1 MPMSENL
8 QRIRQKVGHDL
19 LVLPSAAVAILD
31 KENRLLMGLHAE
43 KKLWVL
49 PGGLIEAGELPA
61 DGALREVWEEMGVG
75 VELTGI
81 LGVYG
86 GESLVIQYANGDRAS
101 YVTVLFSGRITGG
114 KLSADGL
121 EILEA
126 RYFSQA
132 ELIETPH
139 ARWMDLAM
147 AAIFSQN
154 GQAHFQQATWNP
166 KGELP

>member
-1 MPMSENL
+1 MPMSDHL

-31 KENRLLMGLHAE
+31 KENRVLLGLHAE
-43 KKLWVL
+43 KNLWVL

-61 DGALREVWEEMGVG
+61 DGAVREVWEEMGLM

-86 GESLVIQYANGDRAS
+86 GKPLLVQYANGDRAS
-101 YVTVLFSGRITGG
+101 YVNVVFSGRIAGG
-114 KLSADGL
+114 KLSADGH

-126 RYFSQA
+126 RYFSPA
-132 ELIETPH
+132 ELNAVPH
-139 ARWMDLAM
+139 PRWMDVAM
-147 AAIFSQN
+147 SVLFSEVGPAQ
-154 GQAHFQQATWNP
+154 FQPATWRP
-166 KGELP
+166 E

>member
-1 MPMSENL
+1 M
-8 QRIRQKVGHDL
+8 
-19 LVLPSAAVAILD
+19 LVLPSAAVAIHD
-31 KENRLLMGLHAE
+31 NENRLLLGLHSE

-61 DGALREVWEEMGVG
+61 DGAVREVWEEMGLV

-86 GESLVIQYANGDRAS
+86 GDTLVIQYANGDRAS
-101 YVTVLFSGRITGG
+101 YVTVLFSGQITGG
-114 KLSADGL
+114 KLSADGQ

-132 ELIETPH
+132 ELH
-139 ARWMDLAM
+139 AIARPRWMDFAM
-147 AAIFSQN
+147 TAIFSSE
-154 GQAHFQQATWNP
+154 GPAHFQQATWNP
-166 KGELP
+166 E

>member
-1 MPMSENL
+1 MPMSEHL

-19 LVLPSAAVAILD
+19 LVLPSAAVAIHD
-31 KENRLLMGLHAE
+31 EENRLLLGLHAE

-61 DGALREVWEEMGVG
+61 DGAVRETWEEMGLL

-86 GESLVIQYANGDRAS
+86 GEPLVVRYANGDRAS
-101 YVTVLFSGRITGG
+101 YVTVLFSGRIASGT
-114 KLSADGL
+114 LAADGQ

-132 ELIETPH
+132 ELNALPH
-139 ARWMDLAM
+139 PRWMDLAM
-147 AAIFSQN
+147 TSIFSQD
-154 GQAHFQQATWNP
+154 GPAHFQQATWNP
-166 KGELP
+166 K

>member
-1 MPMSENL
+1 MSEHL

-19 LVLPSAAVAILD
+19 LVLPSAAVAIHD
-31 KENRLLMGLHAE
+31 NKNRLLLGLHAE
-43 KKLWVL
+43 KQLWVL

-61 DGALREVWEEMGVG
+61 DGAVREVWEETGLV

-86 GESLVIQYANGDRAS
+86 GETLVIQYANGDQSS
-101 YVTVLFSGRITGG
+101 YVTVLFSGRISSG
-114 KLSADGL
+114 KLAADGQ

-132 ELIETPH
+132 ELHELPH
-139 ARWMDLAM
+139 PRWVDQAM
-147 AAIFSQN
+147 PALFSNN
-154 GQAHFQQATWNP
+154 GPAHFQQSTWKP
-166 KGELP
+166 K